1 MASHQRKTSLQD
13 LAASLLTS
21 YPITLPVSH
30 PCWSPAFLK
39 LAPLAS
45 GPLHLRFPLS
55 EHSCP
60 QIFTWPLSPH
70 LCLCCNPPWGGL
82 LWPPHLRSHLS
93 SWYTLMHT
101 HFNGFTL
108 PYTHALLH
116 THTHTHSF
124 TTTHSPTKLLMHIH
138 LLSHIHAYSHLHPHF
153 YTLTHIHAVTNVFT
167 YAHMLTLRY
176 FHAHTYIH
184 TVLIFL
190 ILFGF
195 TFLNNPYYQLTFN

>member
-101 HFNGFTL
+101 HFHGFTL

-116 THTHTHSF
+116 THTHTHSQPYIPPPF
-124 TTTHSPTKLLMHIH
+124 HTFPHKATHAHSPTFPHSCIFTLAPTLLYTHAHSCTHKCVHLCSHAHPQILSCTHI
-138 LLSHIHAYSHLHPHF
+138 YSHSANIPYPLW
-153 YTLTHIHAVTNVFT
+153 L
-167 YAHMLTLRY
+167 Y
-176 FHAHTYIH
+176 FS
-184 TVLIFL
+184 
-190 ILFGF
+190 
-195 TFLNNPYYQLTFN
+195 

>member
-82 LWPPHLRSHLS
+82 LWPTHLRSHLS

-101 HFNGFTL
+101 HFHGFTL
-108 PYTHALLH
+108 PYAHVLLH
-116 THTHTHSF
+116 THTHTHSQPHIPPQSYSCTF
-124 TTTHSPTKLLMHIH
+124 TYFPTFMHIH
-138 LLSHIHAYSHLHPHF
+138 TCTHTFIHSRTFMQSQMCSLMLTCSPSDTFMH
-153 YTLTHIHAVTNVFT
+153 THIFT
-167 YAHMLTLRY
+167 
-176 FHAHTYIH
+176 
-184 TVLIFL
+184 
-190 ILFGF
+190 
-195 TFLNNPYYQLTFN
+195 QC